1 MMRLY
6 VILALALSGLFLIS
20 SCDNSLNLVEKGEN
34 VPIVYSLLSSSSD
47 QQYIRVEQ
55 GFIDALKP
63 AQEIA
68 QIEDS
73 VYYNSDVTVKLINL
87 NTNNTFELEKTNASD
102 IGFNR
107 EEGFFPT
114 DPNYIY
120 LHSGTEDDF
129 KPGDK
134 VRFELDRGED
144 FNVVFTE
151 IDLLDTLLITKPLT
165 TQEVS
170 IPDLADFTIKWVLS
184 GDILPDAYTINLII
198 HYEEANQEDD
208 EPEFEPK
215 MVKWKFADVRD
226 ERFAGVPGK
235 EFFQFLETEL
245 EEDPKYVRTFE
256 WFDVELIYTGQEVKK
271 YNDFL
276 NANTGITSSQPLP
289 PYTNLSEGLGLVGER
304 NTQYVR
310 RVYLKAAS
318 LDSLSNGRYT
328 KDLGFL

>member
-1 MMRLY
+1 MTRLY
-6 VILALALSGLFLIS
+6 IYISIALSVLILM

-34 VPIVYSLLSSSSD
+34 VPIVYSLLSSSDED
-47 QQYIRVEQ
+47 QYVRVEQ

-73 VYYNSDVTVKLINL
+73 VYYDDNVVVKLINL
-87 NTNNTFELEKTNASD
+87 NTNSVFELTKTEASEL
-102 IGFNR
+102 GFQR

-114 DPNYIY
+114 EPNYIY
-120 LHSGTEDDF
+120 VHEGSQNDF
-129 KPGDK
+129 RPGDK

-151 IDLLDTLLITKPLT
+151 VDLLDTILITKPIT
-165 TQEVS
+165 EKEVS
-170 IPDLADFTIKWVLS
+170 IPDLADFSIRWVINGES
-184 GDILPDAYTINLII
+184 KPSAYSINLII
-198 HYEEANQEDD
+198 HYEEANTEDV
-208 EPEFEPK
+208 EPEFEAK
-215 MVKWKFADVRD
+215 SIKWNFANVNDINTAAV
-226 ERFAGVPGK
+226 EGK
-235 EFFQFLETEL
+235 EFYRFIESQLETNA
-245 EEDPKYVRTFE
+245 KFVRTFE
-256 WFDVELIYTGQEVKK
+256 WFDVEIIYTGQEVKK

-304 NTQYVR
+304 NVQYSR
-310 RVYLKAAS
+310 RIFLKAPS
-318 LDSLSNGRYT
+318 LDSLRNGRYT